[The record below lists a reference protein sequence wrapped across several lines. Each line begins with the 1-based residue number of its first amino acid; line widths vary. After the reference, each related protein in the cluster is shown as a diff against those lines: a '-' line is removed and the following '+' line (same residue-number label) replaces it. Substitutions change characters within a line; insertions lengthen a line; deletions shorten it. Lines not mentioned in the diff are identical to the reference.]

1 MGLLRI
7 PCRPVSE
14 HLQEVVFV
22 LRLHDDD
29 FVRSQNIADS
39 HRARLVAFQ
48 APLGDGLEG
57 PLKGFGHALL
67 LVDVQSRITDFIAVS
82 VGGVPDEF
90 RNERAA
96 VHVAVA

>member
-1 MGLLRI
+1 MCIR
-7 PCRPVSE
+7 
-14 HLQEVVFV
+14 
-22 LRLHDDD
+22 D
-29 FVRSQNIADS
+29 
-39 HRARLVAFQ
+39 RLVAFQ

-57 PLKGFGHALL
+57 PLKGFGHARLR
-67 LVDVQSRITDFIAVS
+67 VNVQSRITDFIAVS

>member
-1 MGLLRI
+1 MMIILSAHRI
-7 PCRPVSE
+7 SPIPTGRD
-14 HLQEVVFV
+14 LWLF
-22 LRLHDDD
+22 RLPWET
-29 FVRSQNIADS
+29 VWK
-39 HRARLVAFQ
+39 
-48 APLGDGLEG
+48 G